1 MNCFKGSLKNEAKT
15 FPQMVTVRASL
26 VFKKEIQEYAE
37 KILQDNIG
45 NHRQAERILW
55 PPY

>member
-1 MNCFKGSLKNEAKT
+1 MDCFKGSLKDEAKT
-15 FPQMVTVRASL
+15 ISQMITVRASL
-26 VFKKEIQEYAE
+26 VLKEEIQEYTE
-37 KILQDNIG
+37 KVLQDNVG